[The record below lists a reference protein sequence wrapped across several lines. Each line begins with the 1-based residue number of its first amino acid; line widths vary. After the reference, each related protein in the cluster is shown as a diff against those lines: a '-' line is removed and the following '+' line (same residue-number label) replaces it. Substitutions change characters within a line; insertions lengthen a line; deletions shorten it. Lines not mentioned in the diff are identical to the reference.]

1 MKRRR
6 SAVLVSSS
14 EEEEEEEEEENDKSD
29 DDDTVA
35 RSKAV
40 GGSKKVR
47 LAVSSSSEDDGDD
60 GDDDG
65 DDDDGEAAQPRLKGE
80 NLDLLQFEADR
91 IMSRGGGGGG
101 GSSRSRSG
109 RISARQAAQDER
121 RESLRRATSGTA
133 QRSPRAR
140 ASEVSED
147 SASSEESEGAAAPAR
162 GQRRAA
168 SRSRAAASAASETEE
183 EDSWDGALIGRQMLD
198 LDSPVNE
205 TWEPLL
211 KGDVFVDVIALE
223 GLLGGNDWM
232 AACPDELG
240 PLGLVL
246 DRWEELKTGCL
257 FPSAALWKARLVK
270 HGSRYRNWDSSDFT
284 VRMMTQKWLHTMKKD
299 LGGMRGDLAGFWANG
314 SRGNKL
320 VETSLAVQEYNRL
333 QRSVARRP
341 TFEASGAIASLQTS
355 DESESD
361 EEM

>member
-14 EEEEEEEEEENDKSD
+14 EEEEENDKSD

-60 GDDDG
+60 GEDDDD

-91 IMSRGGGGGG
+91 IMSRVSGGG
-101 GSSRSRSG
+101 GSGRSRSG

-140 ASEVSED
+140 ASEED

-168 SRSRAAASAASETEE
+168 SRSRAAASAPSDSEE